1 MSIRKAIEMGTSYL
15 QKFKAFDSMLQLEA
29 SKYKLD
35 LESKKLSLKDLLAE
49 IRGHKAD
56 QDNIERRSLAGSA

>member
-35 LESKKLSLKDLLAE
+35 LESKKLAE